1 MWYKLIEGSNELR
14 EKTSSNWSNKDRQE
28 ERKRNRKI
36 RTMKKYNKMVEMD
49 QNLSVIK
56 INTNKVYFL
65 QIKYNNCK
73 TRF

>member
-1 MWYKLIEGSNELR
+1 MNWEKKLLPI
-14 EKTSSNWSNKDRQE
+14 DQ
-28 ERKRNRKI
+28 I
-36 RTMKKYNKMVEMD
+36 RTDRRKEKEIGKSGQWKSTNKMVEMD